1 MGYGGLRIGRGRCL
15 TPHGFATVT
24 IYLVKGYI
32 DVAATSL
39 ADAQAL
45 LGALAD
51 PGDADNAAIIDRV
64 TGKLAQLV
72 QSDSGEPLVISSIDD
87 TAGTI
92 SSWVTDASTTLV
104 AGLGDPDPT
113 QSYLYASTLG
123 FSISGNIRLGT
134 LALNTDELTRAVAQ
148 MRPFRTFALQLRKTS
163 AGSTQTVGLLQ
174 VRVKPGVISGSPST
188 IEAAT
193 YVDTVT
199 ARAGYVINLSGITS
213 LTGGGATALDG
224 LAAGGDS
231 YPVGCIVAL
240 TEAVSGGPDIVRFF
254 KLKGSYVAASDVDV
268 GVVKPT
274 NSDATTN
281 PVHWKQCA

>member
-1 MGYGGLRIGRGRCL
+1 M
-15 TPHGFATVT
+15 T

-64 TGKLAQLV
+64 LGKLETLI

-87 TAGTI
+87 VAGTI

-104 AGLGDPDPT
+104 AGLGDPDAS
-113 QSYLYASTLG
+113 QSFLYASTLG
-123 FSISGNIRLGT
+123 FSISGNTRLGT

-148 MRPFRTFALQLRKTS
+148 MRPFRTFTLQLRKTE
-163 AGSTQTVGLLQ
+163 GGVTQTMALLQ
-174 VRVKPGVISGSPST
+174 VRVKPGVISGSPAT
-188 IEAAT
+188 LTAAT
-193 YVDTVT
+193 YLETTT
-199 ARAGYVINLSGITS
+199 ARAGYVVNLSGITS

-224 LAAGGDS
+224 IAAGS
-231 YPVGCIVAL
+231 TTYPVGCLVAL
-240 TEAVSGGPDIVRFF
+240 TEAISGAPDIVRFF
-254 KLKGSYVAASDVDV
+254 KLKGSYVAASDVDN

-274 NSDATTN
+274 NSDATLN